1 MNRHFDRGFN
11 GGFKGGFGGRFQ
23 SRFQERFQSRFK
35 NNGGL
40 YRSRNG
46 MLLGV
51 CRGLAEYFD
60 LSVGWVRFFTLLA
73 FLFTGLWP
81 VGILYLIMALV
92 MKPAPVIKPSSVEEE
107 DFYRSYADS
116 RRMAT
121 DRLKRTYS
129 NLERRLRRME
139 DVVTSRGFDWDARV
153 K

>member
-1 MNRHFDRGFN
+1 MNRNFQRGF
-11 GGFKGGFGGRFQ
+11 GRRFQ
-23 SRFQERFQSRFK
+23 DRFQSRFK
-35 NNGGL
+35 SGGRGL

-60 LSVGWVRFFTLLA
+60 LSVGWVRFLTFLA

-81 VGILYLIMALV
+81 VGILYLIMALI
-92 MKPAPVIKPSSVEEE
+92 MKPAPVIKPSSSEEE
-107 DFYRSYADS
+107 DFYDSYADS
-116 RRMAT
+116 RRRAT
-121 DRLKRTYS
+121 ESLKRTYT